1 LDSHKQTAI
10 VCYKKLLKKLDVEKR
25 RMMMSRYNSNW
36 GSHDQ
41 LQDLR
46 KANMALHRELD
57 ATKKLLSDTLQD
69 LAQAQDELVLALEAL
84 ARVGN

>member
-1 LDSHKQTAI
+1 
-10 VCYKKLLKKLDVEKR
+10 
-25 RMMMSRYNSNW
+25 MMMSRYNNNW

-41 LQDLR
+41 LQELR

-84 ARVGN
+84 ARVRNS

>member
-1 LDSHKQTAI
+1 
-10 VCYKKLLKKLDVEKR
+10 
-25 RMMMSRYNSNW
+25 MSRYNGNW

-41 LQDLR
+41 LQELR

>member
-1 LDSHKQTAI
+1 
-10 VCYKKLLKKLDVEKR
+10 
-25 RMMMSRYNSNW
+25 MSRYNNNW

-69 LAQAQDELVLALEAL
+69 LAQAQDELVLALESIAYRL
-84 ARVGN
+84 KDSQELETDR

>member
-1 LDSHKQTAI
+1 
-10 VCYKKLLKKLDVEKR
+10 
-25 RMMMSRYNSNW
+25 MSRYNSNW

-84 ARVGN
+84 ARVGTDK

>member
-1 LDSHKQTAI
+1 
-10 VCYKKLLKKLDVEKR
+10 
-25 RMMMSRYNSNW
+25 MSRYNSNW

-57 ATKKLLSDTLQD
+57 EMKTRLESLRNLNEVLT
-69 LAQAQDELVLALEAL
+69 DELELAREAL
-84 ARVGN
+84 RREMPDQK

>member
-1 LDSHKQTAI
+1 
-10 VCYKKLLKKLDVEKR
+10 
-25 RMMMSRYNSNW
+25 MSRYNSNW

-57 ATKKLLSDTLQD
+57 ATKKLLSETLQD

>member
-1 LDSHKQTAI
+1 
-10 VCYKKLLKKLDVEKR
+10 
-25 RMMMSRYNSNW
+25 MMSRYNSNW

-84 ARVGN
+84 ARVGTDK

>member
-1 LDSHKQTAI
+1 
-10 VCYKKLLKKLDVEKR
+10 
-25 RMMMSRYNSNW
+25 MSRYNNNW

-41 LQDLR
+41 LQELR

>member
-1 LDSHKQTAI
+1 
-10 VCYKKLLKKLDVEKR
+10 
-25 RMMMSRYNSNW
+25 MSRYNSNW

-41 LQDLR
+41 LQELR
-46 KANMALHRELD
+46 KANMVLHRDLD

>member
-1 LDSHKQTAI
+1 
-10 VCYKKLLKKLDVEKR
+10 
-25 RMMMSRYNSNW
+25 
-36 GSHDQ
+36 
-41 LQDLR
+41 
-46 KANMALHRELD
+46 MALHRELD

>member
-1 LDSHKQTAI
+1 
-10 VCYKKLLKKLDVEKR
+10 
-25 RMMMSRYNSNW
+25 MSRYNSNW

-41 LQDLR
+41 LQELR

-57 ATKKLLSDTLQD
+57 ATKKLLSETLQD

>member
-1 LDSHKQTAI
+1 
-10 VCYKKLLKKLDVEKR
+10 
-25 RMMMSRYNSNW
+25 MSRYNSNW

-57 ATKKLLSDTLQD
+57 ATKKLLLDTLQD

>member
-1 LDSHKQTAI
+1 
-10 VCYKKLLKKLDVEKR
+10 
-25 RMMMSRYNSNW
+25 MSRYNNNW

-41 LQDLR
+41 LQELR

-57 ATKKLLSDTLQD
+57 ATKKLLSETLQD